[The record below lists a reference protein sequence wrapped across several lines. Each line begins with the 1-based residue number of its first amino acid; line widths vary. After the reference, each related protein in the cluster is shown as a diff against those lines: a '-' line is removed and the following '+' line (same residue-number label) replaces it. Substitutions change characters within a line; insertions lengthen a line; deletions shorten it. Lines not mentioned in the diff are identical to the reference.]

1 MNNKINNNLPAEIST
16 VLLQLNEA
24 QLIQLNRMIVER
36 LKLFHKAKH
45 LKAMSEFNIG
55 DTVSFNYEGRE
66 VIGKIQRLNQKS
78 VTIITNDGRI
88 WKVSPNFLNKFIDV

>member
-1 MNNKINNNLPAEIST
+1 MNNNLPAEIST

-24 QLIQLNRMIVER
+24 QLHQLNHMIVER

-55 DTVSFNYEGRE
+55 DTVSFNYEGQE
-66 VIGKIQRLNQKS
+66 IIGKIQRLNQKS
-78 VTIITNDGRI
+78 VSIIANDGKN
-88 WKVSPNFLNKFIDV
+88 WKVSPSFLNRFIDI